1 LEIENEIEIEF
12 FMESFNSYSYYIEI
26 MKEKVF
32 RIIEE
37 WNKVVVE
44 INKFNLG
51 EIEKFIL
58 RGSEMGI
65 IKREKF
71 RSLLK

>member
-32 RIIEE
+32 GILEE

-44 INKFNLG
+44 INKFTLG